1 MEVRRRIIIN
11 GTGSNGNNL
20 IIDDGRKKLLI
31 DLGVKFDEVLKST
44 NYKIDDWS
52 AALCS
57 HR

>member
-1 MEVRRRIIIN
+1 MEVRRIIIN

-20 IIDDGRKKLLI
+20 IIDDGHKKLLI
-31 DLGVKFDEVLKST
+31 DLGVKLDDVLEST

>member
-1 MEVRRRIIIN
+1 MEVRRIIIN

-20 IIDDGRKKLLI
+20 IIDDGHKKLLI
-31 DLGVKFDEVLKST
+31 DLGVKFKDVLEST